1 MDDTLE
7 SALKRQ
13 FMIHI
18 KPRPGFPAKG
28 EKVLMIG
35 AYSRA
40 QAKKDAVR
48 KAATKEFKNRKAHD
62 WVFVSIEELDT
73 YVEPAE
79 QSNG

>member
-1 MDDTLE
+1 MIDELE

-18 KPRPGFPAKG
+18 RPRPGFPPKG
-28 EKVLMIG
+28 ERVMMIK
-35 AYSRA
+35 AYSTK
-40 QAKKDAVR
+40 QAKEDAIR
-48 KAATKEFKNRKAHD
+48 KAATKEFKNRKTRD

-73 YVEPAE
+73 YVEPAD